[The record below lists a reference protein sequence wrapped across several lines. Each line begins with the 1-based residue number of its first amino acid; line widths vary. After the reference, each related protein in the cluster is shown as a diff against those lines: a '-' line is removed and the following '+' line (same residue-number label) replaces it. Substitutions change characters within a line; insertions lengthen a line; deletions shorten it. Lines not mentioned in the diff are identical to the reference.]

1 DLNSLSLAKYFV
13 YAPRLEELL
22 LYNKT
27 ENSQVD
33 RDIQESLTQ
42 QTLTSL
48 NDNMPKESE
57 ISNK

>member
-1 DLNSLSLAKYFV
+1 MQFLSKDLNSLSLAKYFV
-13 YAPRLEELL
+13 YKP
-22 LYNKT
+22 KT

-48 NDNMPKESE
+48 NNNMPKESK
-57 ISNK
+57 IFNKKW